1 MTDSDSLLT
10 PSMVSPRVTL
20 LPRSLSHSTELSFF
34 VLPDAAFNIF
44 LLAAEM
50 MLLTMSLADTSP
62 FGLPTLP
69 ASSNFC
75 KFSNIKD

>member
-1 MTDSDSLLT
+1 MTDSDSRLASL
-10 PSMVSPRVTL
+10 SPLVTL
-20 LPRSLSHSTELSFF
+20 LPLSLSHSTELSFF
-34 VLPDAAFNIF
+34 DFPDAAFNIF

-69 ASSNFC
+69 ASS
-75 KFSNIKD
+75 S